1 LTPATGSPLA
11 VEQSAPRAR
20 HFSVLALNSWD
31 RSTAQERNETT
42 QDPRSSSVP
51 RHRAHRRCRMRS
63 GASGLFD
70 ETPSARDSVTSV
82 PPTDVAKRRVRAL
95 LTMTFTTR
103 PGARAS
109 DLALA
114 GVRIALAWIFIY
126 YGAGK
131 LFGAFNGPGL
141 HNTALFFSN
150 TAHLHPGD
158 SSPSRRRHRI
168 WWSDRHG
175 PGPRFASGR
184 TALFGDQVMA
194 MITVTW
200 VNGINSESLTP
211 VMSSTS
217 PRRHG
222 PRHCLSRSGTSQH
235 RRLDRAPSRTFGLIG
250 P

>member
-1 LTPATGSPLA
+1 
-11 VEQSAPRAR
+11 
-20 HFSVLALNSWD
+20 
-31 RSTAQERNETT
+31 
-42 QDPRSSSVP
+42 
-51 RHRAHRRCRMRS
+51 M
-63 GASGLFD
+63 
-70 ETPSARDSVTSV
+70 TSV

-150 TAHLHPGD
+150 TAHLHPGGFFAVLGGVIEFGGAIAMALGLG
-158 SSPSRRRHRI
+158 SRLA
-168 WWSDRHG
+168 G
-175 PGPRFASGR
+175 L
-184 TALFGDQVMA
+184 ALFGDQVMA

-211 VMSSTS
+211 GYEFNLALAVMA
-217 PRRHG
+217 
-222 PRHCLSRSGTSQH
+222 LVIVFLGTGRVSIDALIE
-235 RRLDRAPSRTFGLIG
+235 RRLERSGLIG